1 VVTVKPTGFGFLTVL
16 SFVGEDLNDA
26 LQVTGPRGMPS
37 SIGAVV
43 FDFDDTLAETLPA
56 RVEAMR
62 RTFLA
67 AGIGSPDAESFVHSQ
82 RGIPLRVSLDGFDG
96 GRGKELGLL
105 GAYRKAYWHKE
116 PGLLRLFD
124 GVSELVRALR
134 EHGTRSGILTSKAR
148 DIVVDGRA
156 SGTVVELAELGL
168 GHLAE
173 HTIGFEDVS
182 QPKPHPEGLERLLGW
197 LGATPGETLVVGD
210 SAADILTAQNAGC
223 WSCLA
228 GWGVP
233 TDERAFGEVTP
244 DVVAEHPSAVQ
255 RLVTGAIL

>member
-1 VVTVKPTGFGFLTVL
+1 VVAVRATIGG
-16 SFVGEDLNDA
+16 GLNDI
-26 LQVTGPRGMPS
+26 VRITGTRGAPAG
-37 SIGAVV
+37 INTVV
-43 FDFDDTLAETLPA
+43 FDFDDTIAETLPA
-56 RVEAMR
+56 RVDAMR

-67 AGIGSPDAESFVHSQ
+67 AGVESPDAESFVHSQ
-82 RGIPLRVSLDGFDG
+82 RGIPLQVSLDNFDG

-105 GAYRKAYWHKE
+105 EAYRKAYWHKE
-116 PGLLRLFD
+116 LGLLRAFD
-124 GVSELVRALR
+124 GVPELVRALQA
-134 EHGTRSGILTSKAR
+134 HGTRLGILTSKAR
-148 DIVVDGRA
+148 DFVVDGRP

-197 LGATPGETLVVGD
+197 LGATPDETLVVGD
-210 SAADILTAQNAGC
+210 SVADILTAHNAGC

-233 TDERAFGEVTP
+233 PDERAFDKVTP
-244 DVVAEHPSAVQ
+244 DLVAEHPSAVQ